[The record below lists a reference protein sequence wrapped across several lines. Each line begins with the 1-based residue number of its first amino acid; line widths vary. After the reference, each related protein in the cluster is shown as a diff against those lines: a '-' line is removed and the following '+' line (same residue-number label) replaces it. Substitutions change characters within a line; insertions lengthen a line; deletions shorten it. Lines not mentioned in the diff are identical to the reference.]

1 MRQIKK
7 PDTCQAFGVPEVG
20 LEPTRPE
27 GHWILSPARL
37 PIPPLRLICNI
48 YLKIFVLLSTLK
60 IFLFLQPLLYFQR
73 PQRK

>member
-37 PIPPLRLICNI
+37 PIPPLRRLSSGKFNSMK
-48 YLKIFVLLSTLK
+48 LKNQIFRLRCMNR
-60 IFLFLQPLLYFQR
+60 FF
-73 PQRK
+73 